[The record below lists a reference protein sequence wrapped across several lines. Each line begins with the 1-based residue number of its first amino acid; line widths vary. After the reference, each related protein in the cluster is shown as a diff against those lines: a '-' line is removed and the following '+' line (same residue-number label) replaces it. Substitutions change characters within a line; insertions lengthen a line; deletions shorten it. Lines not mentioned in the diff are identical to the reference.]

1 MADTPETPEELSEY
15 LLADFEAVLR
25 ECIKHPD
32 LIKEYNRLSGTHLGE
47 DKRVPIVRM
56 IDEQTGYQK
65 VLDEKAVEEFKGFAD
80 FVFKYIYLPLL
91 MEGN

>member
-1 MADTPETPEELSEY
+1 MADTPTTQEELSES

-56 IDEQTGYQK
+56 IDEQSGYQTI
-65 VLDEKAVEEFKGFAD
+65 LDERDMEEFRGFAD
-80 FVFKYIYLPLL
+80 FVFRCIYLPLL

>member
-1 MADTPETPEELSEY
+1 MADTPETPEELSEA
-15 LLADFEAVLR
+15 LLADFEAVMK
-25 ECIKHPD
+25 EVIKND
-32 LIKEYNRLSGTHLGE
+32 ELIKNYNRLHGTHLGE

-65 VLDEKAVEEFKGFAD
+65 VLDEKAMEEFKGFSG
-80 FVFKYIYLPLL
+80 FVFRCIYLPLL